1 MSEEALKTIW
11 IITDETPEV
20 SLPEGA
26 RDGTRDTGV
35 RIGQPKTPQVPGVR
49 RVPVPLEK
57 LKREMTDFLQ
67 VVGELF
73 SEAERRNSGMQLD
86 EIELSVKING
96 EGEVS
101 LFGIAGT
108 KAGGEGGIT
117 LKFKRKDSQ

>member
-1 MSEEALKTIW
+1 MSQEPLKTIW
-11 IITDETPEV
+11 IITDETPEAPFPDG
-20 SLPEGA
+20 S
-26 RDGTRDTGV
+26 RDGTRDTGIK
-35 RIGQPKTPQVPGVR
+35 IGQPKAPLASGVR
-49 RVPVPLEK
+49 RVPVPLDK

-96 EGEVS
+96 EGQVS
-101 LFGIAGT
+101 LFGIAGS

-117 LKFKRKDSQ
+117 LKFKRKDS

>member
-1 MSEEALKTIW
+1 
-11 IITDETPEV
+11 
-20 SLPEGA
+20 
-26 RDGTRDTGV
+26 
-35 RIGQPKTPQVPGVR
+35 
-49 RVPVPLEK
+49 
-57 LKREMTDFLQ
+57 MTDFLQ

-73 SEAERRNSGMQLD
+73 SEAERRNSGMQLE

-117 LKFKRKDSQ
+117 LKFKRKE

>member
-1 MSEEALKTIW
+1 MSKEALKTIW
-11 IITDETPEV
+11 IITDETPEAPFLDG
-20 SLPEGA
+20 S
-26 RDGTRDTGV
+26 RDGTRDIGTK
-35 RIGQPKTPQVPGVR
+35 IGQPKVPQVSGVR

-73 SEAERRNSGMQLD
+73 SEAERRNSGMQLE

-96 EGEVS
+96 EGQVS
-101 LFGIAGT
+101 LLGIGGT

-117 LKFKRKDSQ
+117 LKFKRKDSE